1 MKDDGAPH
9 PVELLRDQHGI
20 YGIGVSELFDFEVTA
35 WSCGVEPE
43 PCTFERPPDAL
54 ILRPDWFP
62 DNTPRIG
69 RPFGAVLQKIVGG
82 FRRGP
87 FMRSH
92 EDRLRQ
98 FIHHEALNR
107 CGLAWPPQHLS
118 LGERAGAWWSAD
130 KKQQARNRGIYHG
143 LRQLSLHVVNHL
155 IGAALET
162 AADADA
168 VKAARRFTFKHR
180 ESIYRAAALSRR
192 VLQLTDTFPVLAIA
206 IYSDHHSLLRHDV
219 VTDHHSLLRQDI
231 DFEKWGTDCADMA
244 ARRSAAADLV
254 DRGARLRD
262 VAGVMDVPMALRD
275 IQPGVAH
282 LASSTLCEQPDL
294 LRFIPDTVPSARI
307 WLRVVPWAHDRVSA
321 KFAEWVARHAPQI
334 PGSLNHVG
342 GVLGD
347 IADWARAGMPS
358 EEEVQRLGQPTTR
371 AGREFVVRPFTPSMS
386 FKTATTLSA
395 DWHEAVANNL
405 DGPNSVFSGSL
416 VSGGEAR

>member
-20 YGIGVSELFDFEVTA
+20 YGIGVSELFDFEVVA
-35 WSCGVEPE
+35 WSCGVELDPF
-43 PCTFERPPDAL
+43 TFEGSPAAL
-54 ILRPDWFP
+54 ILRPDWFA
-62 DNTPRIG
+62 DNSPR
-69 RPFGAVLQKIVGG
+69 GAVLQKIAGG

-92 EDRLRQ
+92 EERLRQ

-107 CGLAWPPQHLS
+107 NGLPWPPQHLS
-118 LGERAGAWWSAD
+118 PGERAGVWWSTD
-130 KKQQARNRGIYHG
+130 KQQQARNRGIYHG

-206 IYSDHHSLLRHDV
+206 IYSDHYSLLR
-219 VTDHHSLLRQDI
+219 RDI
-231 DFEKWGTDCADMA
+231 DFGKWETERTDMA

-262 VAGVMDVPMALRD
+262 VAGVMDVPMALRH
-275 IQPGVAH
+275 IKPGVAH
-282 LASSTLCEQPDL
+282 LTSRILCEQPDL
-294 LRFIPDTVPSARI
+294 LPFIPETVPSARI
-307 WLRVVPWAHDRVSA
+307 WLRDVPAHNRVSA
-321 KFAEWVARHAPQI
+321 EFAEWAARHGPQI

-342 GVLGD
+342 GVLGN
-347 IADWARAGMPS
+347 IADWARAGMPP
-358 EEEVQRLGQPTTR
+358 EEKDLPPGQRPAR
-371 AGREFVVRPFTPSMS
+371 AGRDS
-386 FKTATTLSA
+386 
-395 DWHEAVANNL
+395 
-405 DGPNSVFSGSL
+405 
-416 VSGGEAR
+416 